1 MCHVIQDDFCKLMH
15 LVSIDL
21 SKNQLKQLPANFGSL
36 RKLQHLDLYSNSLT
50 SLPLSLCY
58 MKQLQWLDLKDNP
71 LTEPLKSIAGD
82 CIDDSQCKT
91 MCKEGESM
99 CFGVNLLHYLNWSI
113 IHHKSSI
120 SVMSTVDLVNK
131 LCTFV

>member
-82 CIDDSQCKT
+82 CIDDSQCKQCAKKASLCVW
-91 MCKEGESM
+91 CKSASLPEL
-99 CFGVNLLHYLNWSI
+99 VI
-113 IHHKSSI
+113 IHHKTSI